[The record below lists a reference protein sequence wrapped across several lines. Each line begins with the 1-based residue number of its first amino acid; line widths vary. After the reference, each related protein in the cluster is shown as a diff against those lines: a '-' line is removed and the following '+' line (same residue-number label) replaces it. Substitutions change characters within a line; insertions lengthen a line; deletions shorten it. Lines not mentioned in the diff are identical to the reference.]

1 MGLWYKVENS
11 EKIPLNIEPQQ
22 NKTNITMQQEKRKWN
37 KENESWIADDC

>member
-1 MGLWYKVENS
+1 MGQWDKVDNS

-22 NKTNITMQQEKRKWN
+22 NKNITVQQEKRKWN